1 MPAPPPDAPDALLL
15 MTSSCPHCPTVLQ
28 SLSALLKAGK
38 IARLEATNLTLR
50 PEVAATYGVRSV
62 PWVRIGP
69 FELEGLRSQ
78 GELRHWAE
86 ISGTIEGM
94 AEYFN
99 ELLKN
104 GASNKVLSLL
114 AADATHF
121 DALLHLLAR
130 ADTELH
136 VRLGI
141 GAVMED
147 LQGSDLLQ
155 GRVAGLAALTRHPD
169 ARIRSD
175 ACHYLSLT
183 RSRDALPAVRALLD
197 DADAQVRDTARD
209 SLAMLENPPELKQ

>member
-1 MPAPPPDAPDALLL
+1 MPTTPPDAPDALLL

-38 IARLEATNLTLR
+38 IAHLEATNLSLR
-50 PEVAATYGVRSV
+50 PEVAATYGVRTV

-78 GELRHWAE
+78 GELQRWAE
-86 ISGTIEGM
+86 ISGTMEGM
-94 AEYFN
+94 AEYFS
-99 ELLKN
+99 ELLKS

-114 AADATHF
+114 AADAARF

-130 ADTELH
+130 TDTELH

-147 LQGSDLLQ
+147 LQGSALLQ
-155 GRVAGLAALTRHPD
+155 GGVASLAALTRHPD

-183 RSRDALPAVRALLD
+183 RSPDALPAVRALLD
-197 DADAQVRDTARD
+197 DAAAEVRDTARD
-209 SLAMLENPPELKQ
+209 SLATLENLDLN